1 MTSGREG
8 PIIGSQAP
16 ADPRA
21 GTPDRARDPVDET
34 TILIVDDEPRVL
46 DALEAI
52 LAAEFRVLRAGH
64 GEEALACLAAERDVA
79 VILTDQ
85 RMPGM
90 TGIELLRRSQER
102 TPDAMR
108 IVLTAYTDVDSLME
122 AINTGRIYHFVPKPW
137 DPSELLL
144 AVRRAAERWRLQGEN
159 ARLRDELELAYNALR
174 REAAAGREKP
184 ASFDNLVGADS
195 GLAAAVALARKVL
208 DGDTSVLILG
218 ETGTGKELF
227 AHLIHA
233 NGTRRARPFVAQSC
247 GALPDSLLESELF
260 GHARGAFTGAV
271 GERRGLFEEADGGT
285 IFLDEVGETSPAMQ
299 LRLLRV
305 LQEGEIRRVGGSGT
319 KRVDVRVIAA
329 TNADLEADVA
339 AGRFRRD
346 LFYRLNVFP
355 IHLPPLRERAG
366 DVPSLAEHFLRQ
378 ACRRAR
384 RAVPAVGAEA
394 LALLRAYP
402 WPGNVRELE
411 NEIERAVALAE
422 DGRPL
427 APAHLSARIA
437 AGAGAAPA
445 SPQTLNDAVEALKRR
460 MIEDALRECGSKTR
474 AAERLGLTRQSLQQ
488 MLRRR
493 Q

>member
-1 MTSGREG
+1 M
-8 PIIGSQAP
+8 
-16 ADPRA
+16 
-21 GTPDRARDPVDET
+21 DETT

-64 GEEALACLAAERDVA
+64 GEEALARLAAEPDVA
-79 VILTDQ
+79 VIVTDH

-90 TGIELLRRSQER
+90 TGVELLRRSQER
-102 TPDAMR
+102 TPDAIR

-137 DPSELLL
+137 DPNELLL
-144 AVRRAAERWRLQGEN
+144 VVRRAAERWRLAREN

-174 REAAAGREKP
+174 RETAAGREKP
-184 ASFDNLVGADS
+184 PSIEALIGADA
-195 GLAAAVALARKVL
+195 GLRAAVELARKVL
-208 DGDTSVLILG
+208 DGDTTVLLLG
-218 ETGTGKELF
+218 ETGTGKEMF
-227 AHLIHA
+227 AQLIHG
-233 NGTRRARPFVAQSC
+233 NGPRRSKAFVAQSC
-247 GALPDSLLESELF
+247 GALPDTLLESELF
-260 GHARGAFTGAV
+260 GHARGAFTGAI
-271 GERRGLFEEADGGT
+271 GERKGLFEEADGGT

-305 LQEGEIRRVGGSGT
+305 LQEGEVRRVGGSST
-319 KRVDVRVIAA
+319 RKVDVRVIAA

-346 LFYRLNVFP
+346 LYYRLNVFP
-355 IHLPPLRERAG
+355 IQLPPLRERAE
-366 DVPSLAEHFLRQ
+366 DIPTLAEHFLRE

-384 RAVPAVGAEA
+384 RAVPAVGPEA
-394 LALLRAYP
+394 LRLLRAYP

-427 APAHLSARIA
+427 GPAHLSERIA
-437 AGAGAAPA
+437 AGAAQAPA
-445 SPQTLNDAVEALKRR
+445 VRTLNEAVEALKRR
-460 MIEDALRECGSKTR
+460 MIEDALRECGSKTQ

-493 Q
+493 QP

>member
-184 ASFDNLVGADS
+184 ASFDNLVGANS
-195 GLAAAVALARKVL
+195 GLQHAVALARKIL
-208 DGDTSVLILG
+208 EGDTSVL
-218 ETGTGKELF
+218 
-227 AHLIHA
+227 
-233 NGTRRARPFVAQSC
+233 R
-247 GALPDSLLESELF
+247 SE
-260 GHARGAFTGAV
+260 
-271 GERRGLFEEADGGT
+271 E
-285 IFLDEVGETSPAMQ
+285 
-299 LRLLRV
+299 
-305 LQEGEIRRVGGSGT
+305 RRVG
-319 KRVDVRVIAA
+319 K
-329 TNADLEADVA
+329 E
-339 AGRFRRD
+339 
-346 LFYRLNVFP
+346 
-355 IHLPPLRERAG
+355 
-366 DVPSLAEHFLRQ
+366 
-378 ACRRAR
+378 CRSR
-384 RAVPAVGAEA
+384 
-394 LALLRAYP
+394 
-402 WPGNVRELE
+402 W
-411 NEIERAVALAE
+411 
-422 DGRPL
+422 
-427 APAHLSARIA
+427 
-437 AGAGAAPA
+437 
-445 SPQTLNDAVEALKRR
+445 SPYH
-460 MIEDALRECGSKTR
+460 
-474 AAERLGLTRQSLQQ
+474 
-488 MLRRR
+488 
-493 Q
+493 